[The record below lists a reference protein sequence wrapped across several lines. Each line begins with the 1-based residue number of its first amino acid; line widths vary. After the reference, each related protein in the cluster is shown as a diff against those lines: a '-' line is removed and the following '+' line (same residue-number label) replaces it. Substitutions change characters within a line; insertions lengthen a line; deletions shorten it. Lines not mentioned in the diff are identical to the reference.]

1 MQPNKSCT
9 EKKNTNANANTN
21 TKFKYANANA
31 NMQMKV
37 YNYTSQVQWSQLE
50 VVEKLSNFL
59 TQMCFLPLEQNEYNY
74 YDFDDDRQS
83 GVSFSFLIELNPFTV
98 SI

>member
-1 MQPNKSCT
+1 MQIQIQNS
-9 EKKNTNANANTN
+9 
-21 TKFKYANANA
+21 
-31 NMQMKV
+31 NMQMQMQICKWK
-37 YNYTSQVQWSQLE
+37 YTSQVQWSQLE